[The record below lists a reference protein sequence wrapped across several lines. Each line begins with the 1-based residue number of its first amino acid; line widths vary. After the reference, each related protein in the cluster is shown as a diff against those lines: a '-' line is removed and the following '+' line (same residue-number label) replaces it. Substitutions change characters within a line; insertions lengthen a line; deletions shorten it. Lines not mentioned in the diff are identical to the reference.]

1 MKDKWDLFD
10 KKKKPDEEEIYSVSR
25 LNKEARNLLEDN
37 FRDIWVE
44 GEASNLHISSA
55 KHLYFTLKEEDAEI
69 DAVMFAGDKARI
81 DFEPEDGMA
90 LLAKATLTVY
100 EKRGRYQLRVRGL
113 REVGEGK
120 LQKKFQQL
128 KDRLKEEGLFDQS
141 HKKKIPNFPRSIGI
155 ITSPGGAAVKDI
167 VSTIRERFSA
177 VDCYIFPVKV
187 QGEEAAGQI
196 TEAIRLANE
205 IGSSLNL
212 EALIVSRGGGSLEDL
227 WPFNEEVV
235 ARAIYNSNLPV
246 ISGVGH
252 EVDFTISDFVA
263 DLRVPTPT
271 AAGKEIVPDSK
282 EINRRV
288 EQNLNRL
295 KKLELSR
302 LREYQN
308 EVKHLAN
315 SFGFRIPLRTLE
327 DRIQESD
334 ELVQELINTG
344 VDLLAEKGDSIESLI
359 ERLSLADPTRLLEKG
374 YSVTYGENGEIVRNS
389 KVVKDGESLKTVLHK
404 GIIRSVVTEVEQGE

>member
-1 MKDKWDLFD
+1 R
-10 KKKKPDEEEIYSVSR
+10 EI
-25 LNKEARNLLEDN
+25 
-37 FRDIWVE
+37 
-44 GEASNLHISSA
+44 
-55 KHLYFTLKEEDAEI
+55 
-69 DAVMFAGDKARI
+69 
-81 DFEPEDGMA
+81 
-90 LLAKATLTVY
+90 
-100 EKRGRYQLRVRGL
+100 
-113 REVGEGK
+113 GEGK

-141 HKKKIPNFPRSIGI
+141 HKKKIPDFPRSIGI

-167 VSTIRERFSA
+167 VSTIRQRFPA
-177 VDCYIFPVKV
+177 IDCYIFPVKV

-196 TEAIRLANE
+196 TEAIRLANK
-205 IGSSLNL
+205 IGSSLDL

-271 AAGKEIVPDSK
+271 AAGKEIVPDSE
-282 EINRRV
+282 EISRRV

-295 KKLELSR
+295 KELELSR
-302 LREYQN
+302 LKEYQN
-308 EVKHLAN
+308 EVKRLAN
-315 SFGFRIPLRTLE
+315 SFGFRIPFRTLE

-344 VDLLAEKGDSIESLI
+344 VDSLAEKGDSIESLI

-374 YSVTYGENGEIVRNS
+374 YSVTYGENDEIVRNS
-389 KVVKDGESLKTVLHK
+389 EVVKDGENLKTVLHK

>member
-1 MKDKWDLFD
+1 MKDKWGLFD
-10 KKKKPDEEEIYSVSR
+10 KEKKPDNEEIYSVSR

-37 FRDIWVE
+37 FRAIWVE
-44 GEASNLHISSA
+44 GEVSNLHVSSA

-69 DAVMFAGDKARI
+69 DAVMFAGDKASI

-90 LLAKATLTVY
+90 LLVKATLTVY
-100 EKRGRYQLRVRGL
+100 ERRGRYQLRVRDL

-141 HKKKIPNFPRSIGI
+141 HKKKIPEFPCSIGI
-155 ITSPGGAAVKDI
+155 ITSPGGAAVRDI
-167 VSTIRERFSA
+167 VSTIRERFPA
-177 VDCYIFPVKV
+177 VNCYIFPVKV

-196 TEAIRLANE
+196 TEAIRRANK
-205 IGSSLNL
+205 IKSSLDL

-271 AAGKEIVPDSK
+271 AAGKEIVPDSE

-295 KKLELSR
+295 KELELSR
-302 LREYQN
+302 LREYRN
-308 EVKHLAN
+308 EVKRLAN
-315 SFGFRIPLRTLE
+315 SFGFRIPIRTLE

-334 ELVQELINTG
+334 ELVQELINAG
-344 VDLLAEKGDSIESLI
+344 VDLLAERSDSIESLI

-374 YSVTYGENGEIVRNS
+374 YSVTYGENGEVVRNS
-389 KVVKDGESLKTVLHK
+389 EAVKDGENLKTVLYK

>member
-1 MKDKWDLFD
+1 MKNKWDLFD
-10 KKKKPDEEEIYSVSR
+10 KEKKPDDEEIYSVSR

-37 FRDIWVE
+37 FRAIWVE
-44 GEASNLHISSA
+44 GEVSNLHVSSA
-55 KHLYFTLKEEDAEI
+55 RHLYFTLKEEDAEI
-69 DAVMFAGDKARI
+69 DAVMFAGDKASI

-90 LLAKATLTVY
+90 LLVKATLTVY
-100 EKRGRYQLRVRGL
+100 ERRGRYQLRARDL

-141 HKKKIPNFPRSIGI
+141 HKKKVPEFPRSIGI
-155 ITSPGGAAVKDI
+155 ITSPGGAAVRDI
-167 VSTIRERFSA
+167 VSTIRERFPA
-177 VDCYIFPVKV
+177 VNCYIFPVKV

-196 TEAIRLANE
+196 TEAIRRANK
-205 IGSSLNL
+205 IKSSLDL

-235 ARAIYNSNLPV
+235 ARAIYNSKLPV

-271 AAGKEIVPDSK
+271 AAGKEIVPDSE

-295 KKLELSR
+295 KELELSR
-302 LREYQN
+302 IREYRN
-308 EVKHLAN
+308 EVKRLAN
-315 SFGFRIPLRTLE
+315 SFGFRIPIRTLE

-344 VDLLAEKGDSIESLI
+344 VDLLAKKSDSTESLI
-359 ERLSLADPTRLLEKG
+359 ERLSLANPTRLLEKG
-374 YSVTYGENGEIVRNS
+374 YSVTYGENGEVVRNS
-389 KVVKDGESLKTVLHK
+389 EVVKDGENLKTVLYK

>member
-10 KKKKPDEEEIYSVSR
+10 KEKKPDKEEIYSVSR

-37 FRDIWVE
+37 FRAIWVE
-44 GEASNLHISSA
+44 GEVSNLHVSSA
-55 KHLYFTLKEEDAEI
+55 RHLYFTLKEEDAEI
-69 DAVMFAGDKARI
+69 DAVMFAGDKASI

-90 LLAKATLTVY
+90 LLVKATLTVY
-100 EKRGRYQLRVRGL
+100 ERRGRYQLRVRDL
-113 REVGEGK
+113 REIGEGK

-141 HKKKIPNFPRSIGI
+141 HKKKVPEFPRSIGI
-155 ITSPGGAAVKDI
+155 ITSPGGAAVRDI
-167 VSTIRERFSA
+167 VSTIRERFPA
-177 VDCYIFPVKV
+177 VNCYIFPVKV

-196 TEAIRLANE
+196 TEAIRRANK
-205 IGSSLNL
+205 IKSSLDL

-271 AAGKEIVPDSK
+271 AAGKEIVPDSE

-295 KKLELSR
+295 KELELSR
-302 LREYQN
+302 IREYQN
-308 EVKHLAN
+308 EVKRLAN
-315 SFGFRIPLRTLE
+315 SFGFRIPIRTLE

-334 ELVQELINTG
+334 ELVQKLINTG
-344 VDLLAEKGDSIESLI
+344 VDLLAKKSDSTESLI
-359 ERLSLADPTRLLEKG
+359 ERLSLANPTRLLEKG
-374 YSVTYGENGEIVRNS
+374 YSVTYGENGEVVRNS
-389 KVVKDGESLKTVLHK
+389 EVVKDGENLKTALYK

>member
-10 KKKKPDEEEIYSVSR
+10 KEKKPDEEEIYSVSR
-25 LNKEARNLLEDN
+25 LNKEARNLLEEN
-37 FRDIWVE
+37 FRAIWVE
-44 GEASNLHISSA
+44 GEVSNLHISSA

-90 LLAKATLTVY
+90 LLVKATLTVY
-100 EKRGRYQLRVRGL
+100 EKRGRYQLRVRNL
-113 REVGEGK
+113 REIGEGK

-141 HKKKIPNFPRSIGI
+141 HKKKIPDFPRSIGI
-155 ITSPGGAAVKDI
+155 ITSPGGAAVRDI

-205 IGSSLNL
+205 IGSRLDL

-235 ARAIYNSNLPV
+235 ARAIYNSNLPL

-271 AAGKEIVPDSK
+271 AAGKEIVPDSE
-282 EINRRV
+282 EISRIV

-295 KKLELSR
+295 KELELSR

-308 EVKHLAN
+308 EVKRLAN

-327 DRIQESD
+327 DRVQESD
-334 ELVQELINTG
+334 ELAQELIDTG
-344 VDLLAEKGDSIESLI
+344 VDSLAEKGDSIESLV
-359 ERLSLADPTRLLEKG
+359 ERLSLADPTRLLKKG

-389 KVVKDGESLKTVLHK
+389 EVVKDGESLKTVLHK